1 LIDGT
6 NLPETILVLGAGSA
20 IAQATTTRL
29 VERGTT
35 EVLLAAR
42 RPYELEEWAAEMRVS
57 HLAATIRTLEFNAVD
72 LESHRAVVDKAWGIA
87 RRVDL
92 VLLAVGVMGDP
103 DVYDAHDD
111 AVAVSMTNYLGS
123 VSILTPI
130 VERLTA
136 QGQGRIVVLSSAA
149 AFLPRADQTAYA
161 SSKAGLDSFAQGLGH
176 RLHGTGVEVV
186 IVRPGFVHSP
196 MTVGRPSAPFATT
209 PDAVALD
216 IVRGLETGAHTV
228 WSPAVVRYM
237 TGVARHLPTYAYRHL
252 IANR

>member
-1 LIDGT
+1 MIDGT

-20 IAQATTTRL
+20 IVQATTTLL
-29 VERGTT
+29 VQRGTT

-42 RPYELEEWAAEMRVS
+42 RPDELEEWVAEMRAS
-57 HLAATIRTLEFNAVD
+57 PPAPTIRALEFNAVD
-72 LESHRAVVDKAWGIA
+72 LESHCAFVDKIWGMA

-103 DVYDAHDD
+103 GLYDPHGD
-111 AVAVSMTNYLGS
+111 AVAVSMTNFIGS

-161 SSKAGLDSFAQGLGH
+161 ASKAGLDSFAQGLGH
-176 RLHGTGVEVV
+176 RLHGTGVEML

-196 MTVGRPSAPFATT
+196 MTVGRPPAPFATT

-216 IVRGLETGAHTV
+216 IVRALETGAHAV
-228 WSPAVVRYM
+228 WSPLVIRYV
-237 TGVARHLPTYAYRHL
+237 TGVARHLPTSAYRRL